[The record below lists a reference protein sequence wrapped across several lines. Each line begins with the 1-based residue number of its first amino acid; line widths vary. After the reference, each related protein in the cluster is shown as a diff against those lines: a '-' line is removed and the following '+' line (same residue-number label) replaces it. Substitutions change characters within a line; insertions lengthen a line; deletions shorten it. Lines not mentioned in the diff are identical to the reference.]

1 MQQSQES
8 NKLTRWPYLFTGV
21 ISMLFAGIIY
31 AWSILKAPLASEFGW
46 SPSQLALNFTLTM
59 CFFCIGGIVSGILTK
74 KTSPRITVT
83 ISTVLVC
90 VGFTIASQMSG
101 NSILTLYISYGIM
114 CGLGIGMAYNAIIS
128 STNAWFPDKK
138 GTCSGA
144 MMMGFGASTLV
155 LGNFAGALIR
165 AESIGW
171 RTTYL
176 ILGIAI
182 GIVLLMASFIV
193 KFPPQGQTLP
203 QPKASDKTKEKE
215 SFETRDY
222 TTAEMLR
229 RLTFWKF
236 FLFSITMAAV
246 GSTVIS
252 FAKDLALSIG
262 AADTL
267 ATTLVG
273 VLSIFNGLG
282 RIFSGVLFDMKGC
295 RFTMV
300 TANIISIAAP
310 VVILTAVLA
319 GSLPIGIIGLC
330 LVGIS
335 YGCSP
340 TISSAFTSLFYGSK
354 NFPMNFSVTN
364 TILIP
369 ASFTATL
376 AGSMVASTGSYVI
389 PFIML
394 IAFAVVSLLLNLSI
408 KRP

>member
-1 MQQSQES
+1 
-8 NKLTRWPYLFTGV
+8 
-21 ISMLFAGIIY
+21 
-31 AWSILKAPLASEFGW
+31 
-46 SPSQLALNFTLTM
+46 
-59 CFFCIGGIVSGILTK
+59 
-74 KTSPRITVT
+74 
-83 ISTVLVC
+83 
-90 VGFTIASQMSG
+90 
-101 NSILTLYISYGIM
+101 
-114 CGLGIGMAYNAIIS
+114 
-128 STNAWFPDKK
+128 
-138 GTCSGA
+138 
-144 MMMGFGASTLV
+144 
-155 LGNFAGALIR
+155 
-165 AESIGW
+165 
-171 RTTYL
+171 
-176 ILGIAI
+176 
-182 GIVLLMASFIV
+182 
-193 KFPPQGQTLP
+193 
-203 QPKASDKTKEKE
+203 
-215 SFETRDY
+215 
-222 TTAEMLR
+222 
-229 RLTFWKF
+229 
-236 FLFSITMAAV
+236 V